1 MDVIKLVVAA
11 ELLLIIAFAATLI
24 YLYMFYRK
32 NNDIVNF
39 LYACL
44 IRAGY
49 MDSEDESFYKNL
61 GFFGF
66 SFRVSTLKMI
76 LNGNVFKSSKD
87 RYFDADATNLL
98 ISKTNGNYGWI
109 KGYYSIFKVQAVI
122 ATLLIILTYASD
134 CLMV

>member
-61 GFFGF
+61 GFLGF
-66 SFRVSTLKMI
+66 HSEFL
-76 LNGNVFKSSKD
+76 
-87 RYFDADATNLL
+87 Y
-98 ISKTNGNYGWI
+98 
-109 KGYYSIFKVQAVI
+109 
-122 ATLLIILTYASD
+122 
-134 CLMV
+134 